1 MPALFRWLRFFIL
14 VLPVAFSA
22 AANPPFWRS
31 EWPNTD
37 FSKHSVDYQE
47 IIGGGPP
54 RDGIPSIDMPSF
66 VPVADVS
73 GYRGSEP
80 VIGLEING
88 DRRAYPLGILTW
100 HEIVNDVVGGVPVA
114 VTYCPLCN
122 AAIVFDRRLA
132 GAVLDFG
139 TTGKLRHSD
148 LIMYDRQSE
157 SWWKQFS
164 GEAIVGARLGSVLK
178 TLPARLESMADFMAR
193 FPDGQVLVPNNPEF
207 RAYGMNPYVGY
218 DSAGFPFLFKGEVP
232 EGVFPM
238 ARVVIVDGRAWKL
251 DYLRAHGQVDHED
264 LVLTWTAGQNS
275 ALDTR
280 EISAGRDVGNVVVQ
294 RRLNGVLEDVR
305 YDVSFAFVFFAF
317 HPKGDYIR

>member
-1 MPALFRWLRFFIL
+1 M
-14 VLPVAFSA
+14 AFSA

-31 EWPNTD
+31 EWPKTD

-66 VPVADVS
+66 EPLADVS

-157 SWWKQFS
+157 SWWQQFS
-164 GEAIVGARLGSVLK
+164 GEAIVGARLGSVLE
-178 TLPARLESMADFMAR
+178 TCRRGLNPWPILWRDFPPARLWC
-193 FPDGQVLVPNNPEF
+193 QITLN
-207 RAYGMNPYVGY
+207 
-218 DSAGFPFLFKGEVP
+218 SA
-232 EGVFPM
+232 PM
-238 ARVVIVDGRAWKL
+238 A
-251 DYLRAHGQVDHED
+251 
-264 LVLTWTAGQNS
+264 
-275 ALDTR
+275 
-280 EISAGRDVGNVVVQ
+280 
-294 RRLNGVLEDVR
+294 
-305 YDVSFAFVFFAF
+305 
-317 HPKGDYIR
+317 

>member
-54 RDGIPSIDMPSF
+54 RDGIPLIDMPSF

-114 VTYCPLCN
+114 RYVM
-122 AAIVFDRRLA
+122 RRLF
-132 GAVLDFG
+132 L
-139 TTGKLRHSD
+139 TGGWQVRCWILE
-148 LIMYDRQSE
+148 Q
-157 SWWKQFS
+157 
-164 GEAIVGARLGSVLK
+164 
-178 TLPARLESMADFMAR
+178 PANCA
-193 FPDGQVLVPNNPEF
+193 
-207 RAYGMNPYVGY
+207 
-218 DSAGFPFLFKGEVP
+218 
-232 EGVFPM
+232 
-238 ARVVIVDGRAWKL
+238 
-251 DYLRAHGQVDHED
+251 
-264 LVLTWTAGQNS
+264 
-275 ALDTR
+275 TR
-280 EISAGRDVGNVVVQ
+280 T
-294 RRLNGVLEDVR
+294 
-305 YDVSFAFVFFAF
+305 
-317 HPKGDYIR
+317 